1 MKRRGYRSKKA
12 NWYKPVKYG
21 GKILRS
27 AVNKNPLKEFGKLPA
42 YIYKKMVSPKLS
54 KMAYKANGK
63 LGYKRGSNPTLGSIR
78 YTFLNILINF
88 FTFKFVSRLINIFRP

>member
-1 MKRRGYRSKKA
+1 MKRKCYRSKKT
-12 NWYKPVKYG
+12 NFYKPVKYG

-27 AVNKNPLKEFGKLPA
+27 VVNKNPLKEFGTVPT
-42 YIYKKMVSPKLS
+42 YIYKKTVSPKLS
-54 KMAYKANGK
+54 KIAYKANGK

-88 FTFKFVSRLINIFRP
+88 FTFKFISRLINIFRQ